1 MGDAY
6 RFGIYL
12 FKVNKGSTRALCEIV
27 KNKETDVVLV
37 SLLLI
42 LKRFHTLYTFHKI
55 TWGLSNN
62 PPHHFFP

>member
-27 KNKETDVVLV
+27 KNKETDMVLV

-55 TWGLSNN
+55 T
-62 PPHHFFP
+62 